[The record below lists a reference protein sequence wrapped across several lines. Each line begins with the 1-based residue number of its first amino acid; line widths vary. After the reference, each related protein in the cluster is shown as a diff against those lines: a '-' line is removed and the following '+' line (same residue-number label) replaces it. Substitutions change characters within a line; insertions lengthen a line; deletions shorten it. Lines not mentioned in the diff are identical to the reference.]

1 MPYSRW
7 DKVRRLL
14 WTIVWRLLARP
25 LLRSA
30 AGDDARGLYSAL
42 LAMTSLPLI
51 TIRYIHLII
60 KDMAQ
65 TCAEAFVG

>member
-14 WTIVWRLLARP
+14 WTIVWGLLARP

-30 AGDDARGLYSAL
+30 AGDEEFCVSCIW
-42 LAMTSLPLI
+42 S
-51 TIRYIHLII
+51 
-60 KDMAQ
+60 
-65 TCAEAFVG
+65 